1 MESELYRKVYQI
13 VMKIYSKTNLKR
25 IRFTDADIVLTY
37 LWAVLHDR
45 PTNWAC
51 CKQNWPVYYRRRCLP
66 DPSTMYRRL
75 RTDGVQSL
83 LKQIEAGLRDQ
94 VSPQL
99 CRWID
104 AKPLPISGNSTDA
117 QCGYGRAVGG
127 KAQGYKLYA
136 VAEAKRGFVAWAIE
150 PMQVNEARVATGLIE
165 LLDQP
170 GYLVGDTAYDSN
182 RLYELAAGK
191 AIQLVARKRMPQG
204 SLGHRKY
211 SPYRLRSIELGKRA
225 FGKNLLKGR
234 DQIERM
240 FGQFTN
246 FACGLKPLP
255 NWVRTQFRVV
265 NWIRAKMI
273 FFQIWRQYVSPNP
286 I

>member
-1 MESELYRKVYQI
+1 MESELYRKVYQ
-13 VMKIYSKTNLKR
+13 VVTKIYSKTNLKR
-25 IRFTDADIVLTY
+25 ITFTDADIVLTY
-37 LWAVLHDR
+37 LWSVLHDR

-51 CKQNWPVYYRRRCLP
+51 RKQNWPVYYYRRRLP
-66 DPSTMYRRL
+66 DPSTMCRRL

-83 LKQIEAGLRDQ
+83 LKQTEAALCDQ
-94 VSPQL
+94 VAPEL

-104 AKPLPISGNSTDA
+104 AKPLPISGNSTDS

-136 VAEAKRGFVAWAIE
+136 VAETKRGFVAWTVA
-150 PMQVNEARVATGLIE
+150 PMQVNEARVATELIAT
-165 LLDQP
+165 LKHP

-182 RLYELAAGK
+182 RLYELAAEK
-191 AIQLVARKRMPQG
+191 AIQLVARKRMPQAG
-204 SLGHRKY
+204 LGHRKY
-211 SPYRLRSIELGKRA
+211 SSYRLRSIELGKRA
-225 FGKNLLKGR
+225 FGKNLLKAR

-240 FGQFTN
+240 FGQLTN

-255 NWVRTQFRVV
+255 NWVRSHFRVV

-286 I
+286 V